1 MILLKGESSAPAG
14 NTRVMSPAGTTSAS
28 RQTWMLLATVFL
40 VMVGFGI
47 VMPILPFLARRFGA
61 SSLQMGLLI
70 TAWAVAQFAASPFWG
85 LAADRIGRKPVLI
98 IGLFGYTLAFLGMA
112 LAQSYEMLL
121 AARVVGGLISA
132 SVLPSAQAIAADL
145 SAPEERSTV
154 MGRMGAG
161 FGLGFLVG
169 PAAGGILALAGPLV
183 PFHVAAATS
192 ALAVPLVVRLVREP
206 PPDARRAAAA
216 RLGTRA
222 LAQALRSP
230 ELPLYL
236 MALATTWGGSSLFSM
251 LGYYAIDR
259 AGGTPADVGVMF
271 TALGLGSVVA
281 QGIAVGPVT
290 RRLGEV
296 RTIRAG
302 FVAGA
307 AGFLVVALAGSVAA
321 ITVAVCMTSLAM
333 AFLRPSLAAL
343 NSRTTRLGYGTSLG
357 MQTSFDSLG
366 RALGPLGAGTLYG
379 IVQAGPFLG
388 AAAVYLVAAV
398 GALRLQDGGGR
409 RPTVPR

>member
-1 MILLKGESSAPAG
+1 VAAR
-14 NTRVMSPAGTTSAS
+14 NTRVMSSSVSTSAN

-85 LAADRIGRKPVLI
+85 LAADRIGRKPVLVV
-98 IGLFGYTLAFLGMA
+98 GLFGYTFAFVGMA
-112 LAQSYEMLL
+112 LAQSYVMLL

-169 PAAGGILALAGPLV
+169 PAVGGILALVGPLV
-183 PFHVAAATS
+183 PFYAAAAAS
-192 ALAVPLVVRLVREP
+192 AFALPLVIRLVSEP
-206 PPDARRAAAA
+206 PTDARRAATAS
-216 RLGTRA
+216 LGTGA
-222 LAQALRSP
+222 LAQALRSS

-236 MALATTWGGSSLFSM
+236 MALATTLGGSSLFSM

-290 RRLGEV
+290 RRWGEV

-307 AGFLVVALAGSVAA
+307 AGFVMVALAGSVAT
-321 ITVAVCMTSLAM
+321 ITAAVCMTSLAM

-366 RALGPLGAGTLYG
+366 RALGPLWAGTLYG
-379 IVQAGPFLG
+379 VVHIGPFLG
-388 AAAVYLVAAV
+388 AAAVYLVAAL
-398 GALRLQDGGGR
+398 GALRIQDRVGR